1 MQRYLMTWLVAFIPA
16 GWVVIAFSSSDAMLA
31 PFSLV
36 TAAIAGRDASQID
49 AVVAAVKRCGA
60 LEYTLLQ
67 AKKYADLAA
76 FEVESFAQSSYHRA
90 MVELCKIAVE
100 RDR

>member
-1 MQRYLMTWLVAFIPA
+1 LKEGSAAEQQ
-16 GWVVIAFSSSDAMLA
+16 
-31 PFSLV
+31 LV
-36 TAAIAGRDASQID
+36 TSAIAERDAGQID
-49 AVVAAVKRCGA
+49 AIVAAVKRCGA
-60 LEYTLLQ
+60 LEYTLAQ

-90 MVELCKIAVE
+90 MAELCQIAVE